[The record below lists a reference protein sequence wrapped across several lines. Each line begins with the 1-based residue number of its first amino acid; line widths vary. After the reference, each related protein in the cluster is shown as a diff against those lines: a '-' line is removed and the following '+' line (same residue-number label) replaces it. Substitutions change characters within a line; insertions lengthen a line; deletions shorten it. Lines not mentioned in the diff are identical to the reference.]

1 MKLFRILDPFTIT
14 LIVVVLLASFFPAR
28 GGFVPF
34 FEGLTTAA
42 IALLFF
48 MHGAKLSREAIIS
61 GGSHWRLHL
70 WVMCST
76 FVVFPVLGVLF
87 AWWAPINV
95 DPSLYTGFLYLCI
108 LPATVQ
114 SAIAF
119 TSMAGGNVAAAVCS
133 ASASSLLGIFLSPL
147 LVGLVMDMHGAE
159 GSLEQVGKIMLQ
171 LLLPFVL
178 GHLSRPWTGAFVAK
192 HKKWIAKTDQ
202 SSILLVVYS
211 AFSEAVVNG
220 IWHKVGVGSLL
231 FIVVVSLVLLAIV
244 IAINVFAAR
253 RFGFNKADEITIV
266 FCGSKKSLAN
276 GIPMANILF
285 PTSVVGMMVL
295 PLMIFHQLQLMI
307 CAVMARRYKRP
318 DASDEELQSVLDRA
332 WVSEFLPLL
341 PDGVNTLVGDQSA
354 GLSVGQA
361 QRIAVARALLNPCQL
376 LLLDEPAASLDAHSE
391 QRVMLALDAASQQQ
405 TTLMVTHQLEGIADW
420 DQIWVMENGRI
431 VEQGDYASLVA
442 AQGPFAALL
451 ANRQEDI

>member
-1 MKLFRILDPFTIT
+1 MKLFRVLDPFTLT
-14 LIVVVLLASFFPAR
+14 LVCTVLLATFFPAR

-48 MHGAKLSREAIIS
+48 MHGAKLSREAIIA

-76 FVVFPVLGVLF
+76 FILFPALGVLF
-87 AWWAPINV
+87 VWWSPVNV
-95 DPSLYTGFLYLCI
+95 SQELYTGFLYLCI

-119 TSMAGGNVAAAVCS
+119 TSLAGGNVAAAVCS

-147 LVGLVMDMHGAE
+147 LVGLLMNLHGAE

-178 GHLSRPWTGAFVAK
+178 GHLSRRWTGAWVARN
-192 HKKWIAKTDQ
+192 KKWISKTDQ
-202 SSILLVVYS
+202 TSILLVVYS

-220 IWHKVGVGSLL
+220 IWHKIGVGSLL
-231 FIVVVSLVLLAIV
+231 FIVVFSIVLLAIV
-244 IAINVFAAR
+244 IAINIFAAR
-253 RFGFNKADEITIV
+253 KLGFNKADEITIV

-285 PTSVVGMMVL
+285 PTSVIGMMVL
-295 PLMIFHQLQLMI
+295 PLMIFHQIQLMV
-307 CAVMARRYKRP
+307 CAVLARRYKRQT
-318 DASDEELQSVLDRA
+318 EKL
-332 WVSEFLPLL
+332 
-341 PDGVNTLVGDQSA
+341 
-354 GLSVGQA
+354 QA
-361 QRIAVARALLNPCQL
+361 QETAKA
-376 LLLDEPAASLDAHSE
+376 
-391 QRVMLALDAASQQQ
+391 
-405 TTLMVTHQLEGIADW
+405 
-420 DQIWVMENGRI
+420 
-431 VEQGDYASLVA
+431 
-442 AQGPFAALL
+442 
-451 ANRQEDI
+451 

>member
-1 MKLFRILDPFTIT
+1 MKLFRILDPFTLT
-14 LIVVVLLASFFPAR
+14 LICVVLLASLFPAR

-48 MHGAKLSREAIIS
+48 MHGAKLSREAIIA

-76 FVVFPVLGVLF
+76 FILFPVLGVLF
-87 AWWAPINV
+87 ALWAPVDV
-95 DPSLYTGFLYLCI
+95 DPMLYSGFIYLCI

-133 ASASSLLGIFLSPL
+133 ASASSLLGIFISPL
-147 LVGLVMDMHGAE
+147 LVGLLMDLHGAQ

-178 GHLSRPWTGAFVAK
+178 GHLSRPWIGEWVSRN
-192 HKKWIAKTDQ
+192 KKWIGKTDQ
-202 SSILLVVYS
+202 TSILLVVYS

-220 IWHKVGVGSLL
+220 IWHKVGWGSLL
-231 FIVVVSLVLLAIV
+231 FIVIVSMVLLAIV
-244 IAINVFAAR
+244 IAVNMFVAR
-253 RFGFNKADEITIV
+253 RCGFSKADEITIV

-285 PTSVVGMMVL
+285 PTAMIGMMVL
-295 PLMIFHQLQLMI
+295 PLMIFHQIQLMV
-307 CAVMARRYKRP
+307 CAVLARRYKRQT
-318 DASDEELQSVLDRA
+318 DELKAKGETSVA
-332 WVSEFLPLL
+332 K
-341 PDGVNTLVGDQSA
+341 A
-354 GLSVGQA
+354 
-361 QRIAVARALLNPCQL
+361 
-376 LLLDEPAASLDAHSE
+376 
-391 QRVMLALDAASQQQ
+391 
-405 TTLMVTHQLEGIADW
+405 
-420 DQIWVMENGRI
+420 
-431 VEQGDYASLVA
+431 
-442 AQGPFAALL
+442 
-451 ANRQEDI
+451 